1 MSVPNQAR
9 ASSLDT
15 ESEQLVQEALGR
27 LLRLGKGESGMTTFV
42 IAHRLSTITG
52 ADCIVVLGQ
61 GQVVEQG
68 THKELLAQD
77 DSLYRHFYALQ
88 FQWEED
94 DSSLATEEPPRLGP
108 ETNGW
113 YDQSPSLLASP
124 QLPSAFPER
133 PDSAFGLASDVRLLC
148 STLHSLVTLGS
159 NNVLAPAVDR

>member
-88 FQWEED
+88 
-94 DSSLATEEPPRLGP
+94 SSLATEEPPRLGP

-133 PDSAFGLASDVRLLC
+133 PDSAFGLASEVRLLC